1 MLPAGIHRSLALL
14 LLSASLLLSALPL
27 ACSSDAG
34 GGQGGSAGNGTSS
47 SSSSNGGG
55 AATGGAS
62 AGGSGGSGGSSID
75 AGPDQ
80 LAPAVLGVVSVAE
93 LVAELPGKGFRLIN
107 VHIPYE
113 GNIPGTDVGI
123 SYLDVPAIAA
133 YLGPNLDE
141 EVVVY
146 CMTNYMSTIA
156 GEGLVDLGYRQ
167 VRYLDG
173 GMVAWKAAG
182 QPIDP

>member
-1 MLPAGIHRSLALL
+1 MLPAGIHRSLAPF
-14 LLSASLLLSALPL
+14 LLSGSILVSALPL

-34 GGQGGSAGNGTSS
+34 GGQGGSDSNGTSNS
-47 SSSSNGGG
+47 SSSGG

-62 AGGSGGSGGSSID
+62 AGGSGGIRVD

-80 LAPAVLGVVSVAE
+80 VAPAALGVVSVAE

-107 VHIPYE
+107 VHIPHE
-113 GNIPGTDVGI
+113 GNIPGTDVEI

-156 GEGLVDLGYRQ
+156 GNGLVDLGYRQ

>member
-1 MLPAGIHRSLALL
+1 MLPAGTHRSLALL
-14 LLSASLLLSALPL
+14 VLSGSTLVAALPL
-27 ACSSDAG
+27 ACSSDAE

-47 SSSSNGGG
+47 SSSSG
-55 AATGGAS
+55 
-62 AGGSGGSGGSSID
+62 GGSGGIRVD

-107 VHIPYE
+107 VHIPHE
-113 GNIPGTDVGI
+113 GNIPGTDVEI

-156 GEGLVDLGYRQ
+156 GNGLVDLGYRQ

>member
-1 MLPAGIHRSLALL
+1 MLPAGTHRSLALL
-14 LLSASLLLSALPL
+14 LLPASLLASALPL
-27 ACSSDAG
+27 ACGSDAG

-47 SSSSNGGG
+47 SSSSGGG
-55 AATGGAS
+55 VAG
-62 AGGSGGSGGSSID
+62 GGSGGASVD

-173 GMVAWKAAG
+173 GMLAWKAAG